1 MIRQFING
9 ICMALADSVPGVS
22 GGTIAFILGFYD
34 RFIGSIN
41 DLIYEKG
48 EKRKET
54 FIFLVKL
61 GVGWVCGMIAAVLV
75 LSTAFQTHIY
85 FVSSLFMGF
94 IIASIP
100 LILKQERESFAGRYG
115 NIVFAIVGAAI
126 VAGIT
131 LFNQSSFVTGVQLD
145 KLNVPLAIYIFI
157 AGMIAISAMF
167 LPGISGSTLLLIFG
181 LYLPVIS
188 GIKEF
193 LHLNLAVFPGLC
205 IFGLGVIAGALSV
218 VKGIKICLDKF
229 RPQTMYMILGLMVG
243 SLYAIAMGPTTLD
256 VPQEAL
262 SIHNFSFVAFIIGI
276 AVVVGLQLMGNRKES
291 VKNTLSENVL

>member
-48 EKRKET
+48 EKRRKA

-61 GVGWVCGMIAAVLV
+61 GVGWMCGMIAAVIV

-100 LILKQERESFAGRYG
+100 LILKQERKYFEGHYG
-115 NIVFAIVGAAI
+115 NVVFAIIGTAV

-218 VKGIKICLDKF
+218 VRGIKICLDKF
-229 RPQTMYMILGLMVG
+229 RPQTMYTILGLMVG

-262 SIHNFSFVAFIIGI
+262 SIHNFSFVAFIIGM

-291 VKNTLSENVL
+291 VKNALSENAL

>member
-48 EKRKET
+48 EKRKEA

-100 LILKQERESFAGRYG
+100 LILKQERDSFAGRYG
-115 NIVFAIVGAAI
+115 NVVFVIIGAVI

-131 LFNQSSFVTGVQLD
+131 LFNQSSFVTGVQFD
-145 KLNVPLAIYIFI
+145 KLSIPLAIYIFI

-193 LHLNLAVFPGLC
+193 LRLNLAVFPGLC
-205 IFGLGVIAGALSV
+205 IFGFGVIAGALSV

-229 RPQTMYMILGLMVG
+229 RPQTMYTILGLMIG

-291 VKNTLSENVL
+291 VKNALSENAL

>member
-22 GGTIAFILGFYD
+22 GGIIAFILGFYD

-48 EKRKET
+48 EKRKEA

-100 LILKQERESFAGRYG
+100 LILKQERDSFTGRYG
-115 NIVFAIVGAAI
+115 NIVFAIIGAVI

-131 LFNQSSFVTGVQLD
+131 VFNQRSFVTGVQLD

-181 LYLPVIS
+181 LYLPIIS

-218 VKGIKICLDKF
+218 VRGIKICLDKF
-229 RPQTMYMILGLMVG
+229 RPQTMYTILGLMVG

-291 VKNTLSENVL
+291 VKNALSKNAL

>member
-34 RFIGSIN
+34 QFIGSIN

-48 EKRKET
+48 EKRKEA

-100 LILKQERESFAGRYG
+100 LILKQERDSFTGRYG
-115 NIVFAIVGAAI
+115 NMVFAVIGAAI

-145 KLNVPLAIYIFI
+145 KLSIPLAIYIFI

-205 IFGLGVIAGALSV
+205 IFGVGVIAGALSV
-218 VKGIKICLDKF
+218 VKGIKICLDNF
-229 RPQTMYMILGLMVG
+229 RSQTMYTILGLMVG

-256 VPQEAL
+256 VPQDAL
-262 SIHNFSFVAFIIGI
+262 SIHNFSFIAFVIGI

-291 VKNTLSENVL
+291 VKNALSENAL

>member
-48 EKRKET
+48 EKRKEA

-115 NIVFAIVGAAI
+115 NVVFAIIGAAI

-181 LYLPVIS
+181 LYLSVIS

-229 RPQTMYMILGLMVG
+229 RPQTMYTILGLMIG

-291 VKNTLSENVL
+291 VKNELSENAL

>member
-48 EKRKET
+48 EKRKEA

-115 NIVFAIVGAAI
+115 NVVFAIIGAAI

-181 LYLPVIS
+181 LYLSVIS

-229 RPQTMYMILGLMVG
+229 RPQTMYTILGLMIG

-262 SIHNFSFVAFIIGI
+262 AIHNFSFVAFIIGI

-291 VKNTLSENVL
+291 VKSTLSENAL